1 MSDVRP
7 SLNPRC
13 SRSGAIPVR
22 QTGSSGVMPVL
33 EIMALATGVLVSFG
47 AATVGSWAILEA
59 VLRLAEPAA
68 RIKARRRE
76 RRERLRLLAA
86 TTVQDANRAKN
97 D

>member
-1 MSDVRP
+1 M
-7 SLNPRC
+7 
-13 SRSGAIPVR
+13 
-22 QTGSSGVMPVL
+22 L

-68 RIKARRRE
+68 RIKARRQKRQE
-76 RRERLRLLAA
+76 KLRLLAAA

>member
-1 MSDVRP
+1 M
-7 SLNPRC
+7 
-13 SRSGAIPVR
+13 
-22 QTGSSGVMPVL
+22 L

-76 RRERLRLLAA
+76 RRERLRLLATA
-86 TTVQDANRAKN
+86 TNVQDAVPRPDRTAT
-97 D
+97 DGRRPSA

>member
-1 MSDVRP
+1 M
-7 SLNPRC
+7 
-13 SRSGAIPVR
+13 
-22 QTGSSGVMPVL
+22 L

-76 RRERLRLLAA
+76 RRERLRLLATA
-86 TTVQDANRAKN
+86 TTIQDANPTK
-97 D
+97 DD

>member
-1 MSDVRP
+1 
-7 SLNPRC
+7 
-13 SRSGAIPVR
+13 
-22 QTGSSGVMPVL
+22 VL

-86 TTVQDANRAKN
+86 ATTVQDANRAE
-97 D
+97 DD